1 MTYDQTQFQ
10 PTYRQPRMHPAFGMA
25 AVAATVMTLSLAVIA
40 PMQLAPTALQAHV
53 DPKHLVLGP
62 TEVAILPARI
72 DVVASPGQGR
82 QAREPLRAGDL
93 QAARLTARDNYKRA
107 GRREASGPLCQ
118 YLPLESLLRY
128 CAAALP

>member
-40 PMQLAPTALQAHV
+40 PMQLAPTAQQAHV

-62 TEVAILPARI
+62 TEVAILPAKI
-72 DVVASPGQGR
+72 DVVASRNKAAQ
-82 QAREPLRAGDL
+82 RA
-93 QAARLTARDNYKRA
+93 
-107 GRREASGPLCQ
+107 SP
-118 YLPLESLLRY
+118 YLP
-128 CAAALP
+128 AAYKPRA